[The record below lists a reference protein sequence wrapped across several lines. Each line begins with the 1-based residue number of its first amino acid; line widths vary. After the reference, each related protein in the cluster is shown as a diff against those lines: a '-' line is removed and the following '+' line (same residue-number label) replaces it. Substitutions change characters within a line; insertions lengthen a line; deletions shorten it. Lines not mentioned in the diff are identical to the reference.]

1 MSFQQVEMWP
11 ENENERE
18 KNVCF
23 KLRHGESCCL
33 CLCLTAEAEGSEV
46 FGPCVQSDVGLWT
59 LQPSEKSAI
68 DQLFPTCVEDLIV
81 FSV

>member
-23 KLRHGESCCL
+23 KLRHGESC

-68 DQLFPTCVEDLIV
+68 DQLFPTCVEGLIV

>member
-33 CLCLTAEAEGSEV
+33 CLCLTAEAEVLRGFRPLCSIRR
-46 FGPCVQSDVGLWT
+46 GPLDFTAVREICHRPAVSDL
-59 LQPSEKSAI
+59 
-68 DQLFPTCVEDLIV
+68 C
-81 FSV
+81 